1 MYLYI
6 YRCVC
11 PAPTRSAA
19 ENVTRGKRNMRTAS
33 APRMVAARQPRAGR
47 ATTARSATAA
57 DSARNANSL
66 VCITRL
72 DVLNEYERV
81 RVDRVRSGGRC
92 RCAAR
97 VAARTAWGLRAVQR
111 QVGCYAR
118 IASRAPR
125 PTGWVWDKRVCIY
138 KYIYTV

>member
-1 MYLYI
+1 MNICIYI
-6 YRCVC
+6 YRCAC
-11 PAPTRSAA
+11 PTPTRFGA
-19 ENVTRGKRNMRTAS
+19 EHVTRGERSCELLLPAHGS
-33 APRMVAARQPRAGR
+33 S

-57 DSARNANSL
+57 ASAPNANSL
-66 VCITRL
+66 ICITRL
-72 DVLNEYERV
+72 DVFNEYERV

-97 VAARTAWGLRAVQR
+97 VAARTACGLRAVQR
-111 QVGCYAR
+111 QVACYAR

-125 PTGWVWDKRVCIY
+125 PTAWVWDKRICIY